1 VFNLKVFS
9 GRAHPEFAREVCR
22 YLGVNLGAADIFKF
36 SNDNTFVKINENV
49 REDDVYVIQPSCH
62 PVNDGFMEL
71 LIMIDALKRASIRRI
86 TAVVPYFPYARS
98 DKKDQPRI
106 PITAR
111 LIADV
116 LEVAGTNR
124 ILTMDLHAAQIQG
137 FFRIPVD
144 HLTAI
149 PIMAEHFRKREWND
163 LVVVAPDAGR
173 AKMARSYADLLKAP
187 MAIIDKRRVGND
199 ENAVADHL
207 IGDVKGMRA
216 LIVDDEVSSGGSLAQ
231 AVRTV
236 TGHGA
241 REVYA
246 SVTHAVLSGN
256 AAELL
261 HSVGLKEL
269 VVTNSL
275 PISYGK
281 QHPIITVLSVAPLFA
296 EAISR
301 IHSGGSLSTLFEVPA
316 GQSSF
321 GF

>member
-1 VFNLKVFS
+1 VYNLKVFS
-9 GRAHPEFAREVCR
+9 GRAHPEFAREICR
-22 YLGVNLGAADIFKF
+22 HLGTNLGAADIFKF

-49 REDDVYVIQPSCH
+49 REDDVFVVQPSCH

-71 LIMIDALKRASIRRI
+71 LIMIDALKRASIRRL

-111 LIADV
+111 LVADM
-116 LEVAGTNR
+116 LEVAGADR
-124 ILTMDLHAAQIQG
+124 VLTMDLHAPQIQG

-149 PIMAEHFRKREWND
+149 PIMAEHFRQREWDD

-173 AKMARSYADLLKAP
+173 AKMARSYADILGAP
-187 MAIIDKRRVGND
+187 MAIVDKRRTGND
-199 ENAVADHL
+199 DQAVADRL
-207 IGDVKGMRA
+207 IGEVRGMRA
-216 LIVDDEVSSGGSLAQ
+216 LVVDDEVSTGGSLAQ
-231 AVRTV
+231 VVRTV
-236 TGHGA
+236 LRHGA

-246 SVTHAVLSGN
+246 AVTHAVLSGN
-256 AAELL
+256 AAVRLQAE
-261 HSVGLKEL
+261 GLKEL

-275 PISYGK
+275 PISFGK
-281 QHPIITVLSVAPLFA
+281 RHPIITVISVAPLFA

-301 IHSGGSLSTLFEVPA
+301 IHSGGSVSTLFEIPR
-316 GQSSF
+316 GQSHF

>member
-1 VFNLKVFS
+1 MYNLKVFS

-22 YLGVNLGAADIFKF
+22 HLGVNLGAAEIFKF
-36 SNDNTFVKINENV
+36 CNDNTFVKINENV
-49 REDDVYVIQPSCH
+49 REDDVFVVQPSCR

-86 TAVVPYFPYARS
+86 TAVLPYFPYARS

-106 PITAR
+106 PISAR
-111 LIADV
+111 LVADM
-116 LEVAGTNR
+116 LEVAGTDR
-124 ILTMDLHAAQIQG
+124 ILTMDLHAPQIQG

-149 PIMAEHFRKREWND
+149 PIMAEHFQKREWSD

-173 AKMARSYADLLKAP
+173 AKMARSYADILGAP
-187 MAIIDKRRVGND
+187 MAIIDKRRAGND
-199 ENAVADHL
+199 DNAVADHL
-207 IGDVKGMRA
+207 IGDVKGLRA
-216 LIVDDEVSSGGSLAQ
+216 LVVDDEVTSGGSLAE

-236 TGHGA
+236 SRHGA

-246 SVTHAVLSGN
+246 AVTHAVLSGN
-256 AAELL
+256 AAERLEA
-261 HSVGLKEL
+261 SGLKEL

-275 PISYGK
+275 PISEGK
-281 QHPIITVLSVAPLFA
+281 RHPIITEISVAPLFA

-301 IHSGGSLSTLFEVPA
+301 IHSGGSISTLFEIPT
-316 GQSSF
+316 GQGRFSF
-321 GF
+321 